1 LKAYFLPDDMREELR
16 QPLGILIREEP
27 PASIKRL
34 QTLLQ
39 TFSPP
44 VIIAV
49 GDVVAKNL
57 VASDIDAK
65 ILIVDGKTRRTEVVG
80 AGRFPGFYRLQLTN
94 PRAHITEAAWEKI
107 GAALAS
113 PKRSVIEVRGEEDLL
128 SIPAI
133 LLVPEGSFV
142 VYGLPGEGMVVV
154 RCDVE
159 AKTHV
164 SSLLARF
171 HSVEIQEIR

>member
-1 LKAYFLPDDMREELR
+1 MREELR
-16 QPLGILIREEP
+16 QPLGILIREEA

-34 QTLLQ
+34 QQLIQ

-44 VIIAV
+44 IIIAV

-57 VASDIDAK
+57 VAAGIDTK
-65 ILIVDGKTRRTEVVG
+65 IVIIDGKTRRTEVG
-80 AGRFPGFYRLQLTN
+80 AGRFPGFLPLHLTN
-94 PRAHITEAAWEKI
+94 PQGHITEAAWEKI
-107 GAALAS
+107 GTAVAS
-113 PKRSVIEVRGEEDLL
+113 QKRSVIEVKGEEDLL

-133 LLVPEGSFV
+133 LLAPEGGFV

-154 RCDVE
+154 RCDAE

-164 SSLLARF
+164 NLLLERF
-171 HSVEIQEIR
+171 HPVEIQEIR

>member
-1 LKAYFLPDDMREELR
+1 MREELR

-34 QTLLQ
+34 QHLIQLYTP
-39 TFSPP
+39 T
-44 VIIAV
+44 VIIGV
-49 GDVVAKNL
+49 GDVVSKNL
-57 VASDIDAK
+57 VTGDVDTK
-65 ILIVDGKTRRTEVVG
+65 IVIIDGKTRRTEVG
-80 AGRFPGFYRLQLTN
+80 AGRYPGFQRIQLTN
-94 PRAHITEAAWEKI
+94 PQAHITEAAWEKI
-107 GAALAS
+107 GTALSS
-113 PKRSVIEVRGEEDLL
+113 PRRSVIEVKGEEDLL

-159 AKTHV
+159 AKTHIN
-164 SSLLARF
+164 SLLARF
-171 HSVEIQEIR
+171 SSVEIQEIE

>member
-1 LKAYFLPDDMREELR
+1 MREELR
-16 QPLGILIREEP
+16 HPLGILIREEP

-34 QTLLQ
+34 QHLIQ
-39 TFSPP
+39 TFAPP

-57 VASDIDAK
+57 VASGIDTK
-65 ILIVDGKTRRTEVVG
+65 VVIVDGKTRRTEVG
-80 AGRFPGFYRLQLTN
+80 AGRFPGFYPLQLTN
-94 PRAHITEAAWEKI
+94 PQAHITEAAWEKI
-107 GAALAS
+107 GAALTS
-113 PKRSVIEVRGEEDLL
+113 PKRSVIEVKGEEDLL

-142 VYGLPGEGMVVV
+142 IYGLPGEGMVVV

-164 SSLLARF
+164 NSLLARF
-171 HSVEIQEIR
+171 HPVEIQEIG